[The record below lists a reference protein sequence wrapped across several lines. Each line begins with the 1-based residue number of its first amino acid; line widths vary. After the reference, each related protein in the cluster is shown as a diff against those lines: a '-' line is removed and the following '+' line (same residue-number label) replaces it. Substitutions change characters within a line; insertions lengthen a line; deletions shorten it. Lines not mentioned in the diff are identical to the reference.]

1 MNYLNETDLSA
12 SSLPCNELKKVIII
26 ICNFKILQAD
36 AAESGCSI
44 KNCKS

>member
-12 SSLPCNELKKVIII
+12 SSLPYNELKKVIII
-26 ICNFKILQAD
+26 CDFKILRAD
-36 AAESGCSI
+36 AAESGCST

>member
-12 SSLPCNELKKVIII
+12 SSLPYNELKKVIII
-26 ICNFKILQAD
+26 ICDFKILRAD
-36 AAESGCSI
+36 AAESGCST